1 MEGVIFEVFTMNAE
15 SRVAMNSCR
24 GLAGPPNKINAIVLL
39 PKTAVGEK
47 VPPTAYVNLHHTLPQ
62 VHPVSSVRGHR
73 YEGLIPEKFQVRGC
87 RSNSAGLQGPAGN

>member
-24 GLAGPPNKINAIVLL
+24 GLAGPIILL
-39 PKTAVGEK
+39 SKTAVGEK

-62 VHPVSSVRGHR
+62 VRPVSSVRGHR
-73 YEGLIPEKFQVRGC
+73 YEDLIPEKFQVRGC